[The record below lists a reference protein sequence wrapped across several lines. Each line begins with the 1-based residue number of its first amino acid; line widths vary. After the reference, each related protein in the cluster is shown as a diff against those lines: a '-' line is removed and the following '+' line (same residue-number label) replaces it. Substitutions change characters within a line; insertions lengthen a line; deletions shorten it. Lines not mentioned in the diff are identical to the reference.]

1 MLCNKSLKLQ
11 QKLLS
16 RGLETIYT
24 INTKK
29 QALWRPRWLQTCLSI
44 YYNISDIQ
52 HSAVYVAG
60 GE

>member
-29 QALWRPRWLQTCLSI
+29 QAFWRPRWRQICLST
-44 YYNISDIQ
+44 YYKISEIQ
-52 HSAVYVAG
+52 HSTVYVAG

>member
-16 RGLETIYT
+16 QGLETIYT

-29 QALWRPRWLQTCLSI
+29 QAL
-44 YYNISDIQ
+44 
-52 HSAVYVAG
+52 
-60 GE
+60 

>member
-1 MLCNKSLKLQ
+1 MLCNRSLKLQ

-29 QALWRPRWLQTCLSI
+29 QALLRPRWLQTCLST